1 LEDRRWVVLGYYAA
15 SPGGAHAHR
24 PIASV
29 LAGVLDGGL
38 RPGARILAISAK
50 NPVLSVRTEAGG
62 AEFRFTVNYTAAFAA
77 AELNE
82 TYLDCIELFEHDV
95 SSADD
100 PLTDGCVDADD
111 FVATQQEVSRAK
123 EVTLSDRQASTE
135 LGAEEIYAI
144 VRLSGSTTGGLDS
157 TRTTVVKVDT

>member
-1 LEDRRWVVLGYYAA
+1 VDLCEQWNEVEEKKVSQQIMRPVAVFVV
-15 SPGGAHAHR
+15 
-24 PIASV
+24 SV
-29 LAGVLDGGL
+29 LLVALAAG
-38 RPGARILAISAK
+38 AALALSAT
-50 NPVLSVRTEAGG
+50 NPVLSVRKEAGG
-62 AEFRFTVNYTAAFAA
+62 AEFAFTVNYTAAFAA

-100 PLTDGCVDADD
+100 PLTNGCVDADD

-123 EVTLSDRQASTE
+123 KVTLSDQQASTE